1 MRVAVVG
8 ASGNAGTALLRALAA
23 EDAVTSVLGIARRL
37 PRIRPPKVE
46 WAAVDI
52 SRDDLLPHFAG
63 ADCVVHLAWL
73 IQPSHDRKT
82 MWLTNVQGSRRV
94 FDAAAA
100 ASVPAVVYA
109 SSVGTYSP
117 GPKDRAVDESWE
129 TRGISSSFY
138 SRDKAEVER
147 ILDAF
152 EDQHPA
158 IRVVRIRPSI
168 LAQRAMGTEVTRL
181 FTGRLV
187 PRRLISP
194 SRIPFVPDLPRL
206 RFQITHSD
214 DVADA
219 YRRSIVGDARG
230 AFNIAAEPVLDAPLL
245 AQLFRARVVRVPV
258 RLARAVVALS
268 WRAHLQPT
276 PEGWLD
282 MALQTPLLDTARA
295 RSELGWSPQHAST
308 SALVELLQGFHDGA
322 GAPTPPLQPA

>member
-230 AFNIAAEPVLDAPLL
+230 AFNIAAEPVLDAP
-245 AQLFRARVVRVPV
+245 RPRHTRPGPARPR
-258 RLARAVVALS
+258 RRGAVVA
-268 WRAHLQPT
+268 RAPAADAGGLARH
-276 PEGWLD
+276 G
-282 MALQTPLLDTARA
+282 AADTAPRHGTRAKRA
-295 RSELGWSPQHAST
+295 R
-308 SALVELLQGFHDGA
+308 LVAAARVHVRSRRAPA
-322 GAPTPPLQPA
+322 GLP